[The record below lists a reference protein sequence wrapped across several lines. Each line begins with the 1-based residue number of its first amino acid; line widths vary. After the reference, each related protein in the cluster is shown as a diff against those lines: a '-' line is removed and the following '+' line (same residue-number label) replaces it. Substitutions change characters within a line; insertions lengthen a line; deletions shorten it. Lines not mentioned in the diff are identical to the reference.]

1 MTTRIRRARRKVWA
15 NLALISLIL
24 FVLASAYFYYSLQR
38 SRLESCKAN
47 YEAFNKVFKP
57 LLPPRAKQ
65 TPKQRHDIDK
75 LHATVTD
82 LKNKCNSQ
90 ISTKG
95 LP

>member
-1 MTTRIRRARRKVWA
+1 
-15 NLALISLIL
+15 
-24 FVLASAYFYYSLQR
+24 LQK

-57 LLPPRAKQ
+57 LLPPLKQRTAKQ
-65 TPKQRHDIDK
+65 RSDINK
-75 LHATVTD
+75 LHAVVDD
-82 LKNKCNSQ
+82 LKNKCNQQ